1 MLHNE
6 KFCIP
11 LRCPT
16 VLVHPKAQEKK
27 STAKGEEQQRG
38 KAAERSSNKWG
49 RAAEGKQQRGRATE
63 NKSSRGEERSREEA
77 QQSGKS
83 SCGKR

>member
-1 MLHNE
+1 MVRLLLHNE

-49 RAAEGKQQRGRATE
+49 RAAEKKSTAEGKS
-63 NKSSRGEERSREEA
+63 NRGEAAERESNRE
-77 QQSGKS
+77 
-83 SCGKR
+83 

>member
-49 RAAEGKQQRGRATE
+49 RAEQRGRAAE
-63 NKSSRGEERSREEA
+63 GSAAE
-77 QQSGKS
+77 GKS
-83 SCGKR
+83 SKVGSAVAARDSKEKRVF

>member
-1 MLHNE
+1 MQLLLHNE

-38 KAAERSSNKWG
+38 SSREEEQQRIRAAERKRSRG
-49 RAAEGKQQRGRATE
+49 EAQQRGSAVAARDSKE
-63 NKSSRGEERSREEA
+63 
-77 QQSGKS
+77 
-83 SCGKR
+83 KRVF

>member
-27 STAKGEEQQRG
+27 STAKGKEQQRG
-38 KAAERSSNKWG
+38 NAAERSSNKWG
-49 RAAEGKQQRGRATE
+49 RAAEGKSAAER
-63 NKSSRGEERSREEA
+63 KSNRE
-77 QQSGKS
+77 
-83 SCGKR
+83 

>member
-16 VLVHPKAQEKK
+16 VLVHPKAQEKKSTAQEKK

-49 RAAEGKQQRGRATE
+49 RAAEWGSAVAARDNIEQRVF
-63 NKSSRGEERSREEA
+63 
-77 QQSGKS
+77 
-83 SCGKR
+83 

>member
-49 RAAEGKQQRGRATE
+49 RAEQRGRATE
-63 NKSSRGEERSREEA
+63 NKSSREEA
-77 QQSGKS
+77 QQRGSAVAA
-83 SCGKR
+83 RDNIEQRVF

>member
-49 RAAEGKQQRGRATE
+49 RAQQRGRAAKE
-63 NKSSRGEERSREEA
+63 EEQQRGSAVAARDSKE
-77 QQSGKS
+77 
-83 SCGKR
+83 KRVF